1 MTDAAARP
9 TPTPSAPPT
18 PVFTPAN
25 DLLIAARNLARSQPI
40 EGAPRGRCDV
50 TPGPDGY
57 TIAAFIPVRRTD
69 TANGEQVTVVE
80 FSQPAQQ

>member
-9 TPTPSAPPT
+9 APITPAPPT

-25 DLLIAARNLARSQPI
+25 DLLIAARNLARSKPI

-50 TPGPDGY
+50 VPGPDGY
-57 TIAAFIPVRRTD
+57 TITAFVPTQRTD
-69 TANGEQVTVVE
+69 TPTGELVTVVE
-80 FSQPAQQ
+80 FSQPAQ